1 MIETLKTY
9 WLLILNDRAWSWSL
23 VGVAYLAITMLIRI
37 LFFRSLTNELKQVDR
52 SVYAE
57 VMKTYLKNSLG
68 GWVLFLLSFLL
79 FVAVWVGWVGPF
91 TERLPLFLLGFL
103 LPILFLLSIILHYR
117 AFSKALVAAIRQ
129 RLGIEREF

>member
-1 MIETLKTY
+1 MMETLKTY
-9 WLLILNDRAWSWSL
+9 WGIALHDRAWSWSL
-23 VGVAYLAITMLIRI
+23 VGAAYLAIAGLIRFF
-37 LFFRSLTNELKQVDR
+37 FFRGSMNELKQVDR

-68 GWVLFLLSFLL
+68 GWVIFLLSFLL
-79 FVAVWVGWVGPF
+79 FVAVWVGSF

-103 LPILFLLSIILHYR
+103 LPLLFLLSIILHYR
-117 AFSKALVAAIRQ
+117 AFTKALVAAIRQ